1 MDTMEHDQKQGTSR
15 ESRFLYPRPEGGEY
29 IVISPP
35 RRGGIYRIS
44 ESAWCFLAVDTA
56 FWLFCSIS
64 PAPVGI

>member
-1 MDTMEHDQKQGTSR
+1 MKQITVTLAS
-15 ESRFLYPRPEGGEY
+15 EPCMMIDVVVADY
-29 IVISPP
+29 IPAP
-35 RRGGIYRIS
+35 KGGIYRIS